1 MTSESAFL
9 AQASLPVTLESAEA
23 MAAPPAKKARVE
35 EPKAY
40 GEVDV
45 ETASLKIVE
54 GKGEKYMI
62 PLFDNEV
69 AYIVLTPS
77 APTKIAYG
85 FDMRGQYEQRS
96 FNSPGTKAAGN
107 ESLAIQIE
115 LDNEQVKFFE
125 MVDAKFKTLFP
136 TEEKYEWT
144 SLLRTTKHNETAA
157 KVNVCLSGEESA
169 LTLVKF
175 IRDGKVESGKGWD
188 YFKVQADAEKA
199 GAYAFGGGEL
209 KVTVKLRA
217 WSMTGKDGVIRKGLS
232 LAATHVMIK
241 PRERVVIE
249 VADVLE
255 AW

>member
-1 MTSESAFL
+1 MSSQSAVV
-9 AQASLPVTLESAEA
+9 AQTTLPATHEAAEA
-23 MAAPPAKKARVE
+23 MVTPAAKRARVE
-35 EPKAY
+35 EPKAF
-40 GEVDV
+40 GDVDV

-54 GKGEKYMI
+54 GNEKYMI

-77 APTKIAYG
+77 APTKIAHG
-85 FDMRGQYEQRS
+85 FGTQGQYEQRS

-169 LTLVKF
+169 LTLLKF
-175 IRDGKVESGKGWD
+175 IRDGKVESGKGCD
-188 YFKVQADAEKA
+188 YFKAQADVEKA

-232 LAATHVMIK
+232 LAATHVMSPVKLHLSQVTHQTLYIS
-241 PRERVVIE
+241 
-249 VADVLE
+249 
-255 AW
+255 